1 MRVNR
6 SEARTD
12 HIHIRVRPS
21 IKQMAVAMAKAEE
34 RSLSIFISRLIEA
47 EAKRT
52 GNASKKRWRS
62 VRFGS
67 KAATRSA
74 KSHVRFTPKSG

>member
-6 SEARTD
+6 NEARTEY
-12 HIHIRVRPS
+12 IHIRVKPS
-21 IKQMAVAMAKAEE
+21 TKRMAVAMAKAEE

-52 GNASKKRWRS
+52 G
-62 VRFGS
+62 
-67 KAATRSA
+67 T
-74 KSHVRFTPKSG
+74 

>member
-6 SEARTD
+6 NEARTE
-12 HIHIRVRPS
+12 HIHIRVKPS
-21 IKQMAVAMAKAEE
+21 TKRMAVTMAKAEE

-52 GNASKKRWRS
+52 GNAAKK
-62 VRFGS
+62 G
-67 KAATRSA
+67 
-74 KSHVRFTPKSG
+74 